1 VTPEAIELL
10 ISCNQADLN
19 SVSRQVAELHKRWD
33 KLQEE
38 RQRLIRL
45 QREVNRGEAH
55 R

>member
-1 VTPEAIELL
+1 MTPEALDILL
-10 ISCNQADLN
+10 NCNQADLN
-19 SVSRQVAELHKRWD
+19 AVSRQVAELHKRWD